1 VVVRFPWGIVLAIR
15 CGSMAAP
22 LDCASGGRRPAAPPS
37 SSFSGALHYNPGHS
51 RGQERGAVD
60 EAVSFTSFDRSTR
73 GAPLDRRLFSA
84 EDANSPR
91 TFSDLVEPS
100 PNTVD
105 L

>member
-1 VVVRFPWGIVLAIR
+1 VRQEAVASLRYRRLRFAGALTAIPAIRVVRKEER
-15 CGSMAAP
+15 SMK
-22 LDCASGGRRPAAPPS
+22 
-37 SSFSGALHYNPGHS
+37 
-51 RGQERGAVD
+51 
-60 EAVSFTSFDRSTR
+60 AVSFTSFDRSTR